1 MNEKLTVN
9 GAMSLMKTLRERVS
23 SLKAL
28 SHQVSVLTRSSWKAS
43 GEMAEETIPQYDVKK
58 VDAKIMELEN
68 ILFKIDTAIKQK
80 NAVTNLDIEIDVDE
94 LLKPLE

>member
-1 MNEKLTVN
+1 MSERLTVN

-28 SHQVSVLTRSSWKAS
+28 SQQVSIVTRQTWKAS
-43 GEMAEETIPQYDVKK
+43 GELAEETIPQYDVKK
-58 VDAKIMELEN
+58 VDAKVMHLEN
-68 ILFKIDTAIKQK
+68 ILFRIDSAIKQK
-80 NAVTNLDIEIDVDE
+80 NAITKLDIDVDVDE